1 MSIGGFSSLGFC
13 LFLVECMSLKT
24 KIITQNM
31 KTKMIVLKHKTN
43 TMKKTIIELF
53 AYTLKPYPIQQ
64 SKTISKESLYNV
76 FYLFVLAYGI
86 KITWLLTV
94 NRYLRKLYEVD
105 RSEIV
110 NTEEQSLWVFF
121 CLLYFFIPL

>member
-1 MSIGGFSSLGFC
+1 
-13 LFLVECMSLKT
+13 
-24 KIITQNM
+24 M